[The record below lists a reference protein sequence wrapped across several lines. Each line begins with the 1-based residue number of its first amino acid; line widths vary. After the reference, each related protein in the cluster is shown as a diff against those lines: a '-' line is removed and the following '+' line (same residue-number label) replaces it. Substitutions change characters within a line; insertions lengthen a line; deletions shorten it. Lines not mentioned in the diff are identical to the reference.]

1 MSESVFLRVRR
12 LLSARIED
20 SVDAMERANSDSTM
34 RESIREVGRAID
46 DVRADKERAMARRLQ
61 AARQQEMI
69 AKKVIEL
76 TDKARFALKEGRDEL
91 AEGAVARQIELEEQA
106 RQFDQVQTAAR
117 DEEAKLE
124 ESLEALRARKR
135 QMEEALSAF
144 MSARTEASLGGDAG
158 HSNKRNVERAV
169 ERAEAAFDRAMTGNG
184 GVRFNRGDVEAINR
198 VAEIDGLQKQA
209 TVAERLAA
217 LRREVHAG

>member
-34 RESIREVGRAID
+34 REAIREVGRAID
-46 DVRADKERAMARRLQ
+46 EVRADKERAMARRLQ

-69 AKKVIEL
+69 AKKVTEL
-76 TDKARFALKEGRDEL
+76 TDKARFALKEGRDDL

-106 RQFDQVQTAAR
+106 RQLDQVQAVAR

-144 MSARTEASLGGDAG
+144 MSARTEAALGGDTG
-158 HSNKRNVERAV
+158 RSSKRNVERTV

-184 GVRFNRGDVEAINR
+184 GVGFNRGDVEAINR

-217 LRREVHAG
+217 LRQEVHAG